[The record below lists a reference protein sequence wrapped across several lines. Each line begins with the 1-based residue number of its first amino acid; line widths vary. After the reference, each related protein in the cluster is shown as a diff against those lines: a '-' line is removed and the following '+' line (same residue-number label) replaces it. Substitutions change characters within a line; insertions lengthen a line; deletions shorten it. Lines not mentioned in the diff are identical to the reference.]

1 MEDEIILSER
11 KKTILFC
18 AIDNYIK
25 LASPITSLLVQQT
38 ELTDISTATI
48 RNELNALEAMGF
60 LKQLHTSSGRVPTS
74 KGYRFFVN
82 EVLAKTPKSTKNIA
96 NIQADMFARTNNL
109 TDIVENITKTISNTT
124 NYPTVVMLDGLDNLI
139 IQSIRIVYLL
149 SNQVLVLIET
159 NVGAISNTIQS
170 TKNLTMQDC
179 ENASKIFT
187 DVFYN
192 KSLSFLTT
200 NINEFNESI
209 KNSMKN
215 YEEVFKLVLNV
226 LNTYQNATS
235 NVSNK
240 GFIKLLE
247 NKEYASSAKNILS
260 VLDNKEV
267 LTDVMST
274 KEDDG
279 ITVKIGK
286 ENNEASLIDCAV
298 IKAPLVLDGK
308 KIATV
313 GVIGPERIDYATVAS
328 VLKFVSDEMK
338 KRRD

>member
-1 MEDEIILSER
+1 MEEDIILSDR

-60 LKQLHTSSGRVPTS
+60 LKQLHTSSGRVPTT

-82 EVLAKTPKSTKNIA
+82 EVLKSTPKPNKNLASIKES
-96 NIQADMFARTNNL
+96 MFARTNNL
-109 TDIVENITKTISNTT
+109 TQIVESITKTISDTT
-124 NYPTVVMLDGLDNLI
+124 NYPTVVTLDGFDNLI
-139 IQSIRIVYLL
+139 IMSIKIVYLL

-159 NVGAISNTIQS
+159 NVGAISNTITAS
-170 TKNLTMQDC
+170 NNLTIQDC

-192 KSLSFLTT
+192 KTLNFMMR
-200 NINEFNESI
+200 NINEFSDNI
-209 KNSMKN
+209 KSSMKN
-215 YEEVFKLVLNV
+215 YEEVFKLVLTV
-226 LNTYQNATS
+226 LTSYQNTTS

-240 GFIKLLE
+240 GLIKLLE
-247 NKEYASSAKNILS
+247 NKEFNASAKKILN
-260 VLDNKEV
+260 VLDNEEA
-267 LTDVMST
+267 LTGVMST
-274 KEDDG
+274 NEEDG
-279 ITVKIGK
+279 ITVNLGK
-286 ENNEASLIDCAV
+286 EINNNNLTECAV
-298 IKAPLVLDGK
+298 IKAPLILDGK
-308 KIATV
+308 KIATI

-328 VLKFVSDEMK
+328 VLKYVSDEIK
-338 KRRD
+338 KRRN

>member
-1 MEDEIILSER
+1 MEDDELILSDR

-82 EVLAKTPKSTKNIA
+82 EVLAKTPKMDKSIA
-96 NIQADMFARTNNL
+96 NIKSDMFARTNNL
-109 TDIVENITKTISNTT
+109 TEIVDNITKTISNTT
-124 NYPTVVMLDGLDNLI
+124 NYPTVVMLDGLDNLN
-139 IQSIRIVYLL
+139 IQSVKIVYLL

-159 NVGAISNTIQS
+159 NAGAISNTIQAS
-170 TKNLTMQDC
+170 NNITKQDC

-192 KSLSFLTT
+192 KSLNFMMR
-200 NINEFNESI
+200 NINEFNENI

-215 YEEVFKLVLNV
+215 YEEVFKLVLTV
-226 LNTYQNATS
+226 LNSYQSATS

-247 NKEYASSAKNILS
+247 NKEYANSAKNILS

-267 LTDVMST
+267 LTDVISSN
-274 KEDDG
+274 EGDG
-279 ITVKIGK
+279 ITVQIGK
-286 ENNEASLIDCAV
+286 ENNEKSLSDCAV
-298 IKAPLVLDGK
+298 IKAPLILDGK

-328 VLKFVSDEMK
+328 VLKYVSDEIK
-338 KRRD
+338 KRR